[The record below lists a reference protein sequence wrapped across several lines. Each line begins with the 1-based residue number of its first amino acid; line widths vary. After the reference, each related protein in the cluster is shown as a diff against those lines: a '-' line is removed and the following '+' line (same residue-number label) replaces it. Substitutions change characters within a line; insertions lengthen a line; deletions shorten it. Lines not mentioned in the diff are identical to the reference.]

1 MGSLNLPGTWES
13 SSPLGCRLVPLS
25 TAFYR
30 PNRYQ
35 SLLPVANR
43 KPSTF
48 ANRKGSLVEIKID
61 EDEEVIV
68 EAFDAGVEAEVE
80 DVSEE
85 PTSPIMSHQHA
96 AQSAWG
102 EEADAED
109 KVSEAPTPASVFT
122 HSPAGSAS
130 LNASTGAHTAT
141 PHTRK
146 KNSFLKRQIKRASSV
161 LPSGGVPGGAGS
173 ASSLI
178 MQDAAFD

>member
-1 MGSLNLPGTWES
+1 MPPDPVLRRLP
-13 SSPLGCRLVPLS
+13 
-25 TAFYR
+25 A
-30 PNRYQ
+30 
-35 SLLPVANR
+35 ANR

-68 EAFDAGVEAEVE
+68 EAFDAGVEAEFE
-80 DVSEE
+80 GVSEE
-85 PTSPIMSHQHA
+85 PTSPIKSHQHA
-96 AQSAWG
+96 AQLAWG

-122 HSPAGSAS
+122 HSLAGSAS

-141 PHTRK
+141 PHRRK

-161 LPSGGVPGGAGS
+161 LPSGGVPGAAGS

-178 MQDAAFD
+178 MQDAAFG